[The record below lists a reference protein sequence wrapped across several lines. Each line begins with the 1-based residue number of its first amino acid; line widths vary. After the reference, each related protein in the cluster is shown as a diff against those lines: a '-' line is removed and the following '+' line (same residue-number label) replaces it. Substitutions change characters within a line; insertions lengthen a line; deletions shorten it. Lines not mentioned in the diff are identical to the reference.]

1 MKAQKQFLWSLF
13 HYWTQ
18 GAPQLWKH
26 HHRWGFHIF
35 FFLQFLT
42 LNAELVKWSSIFIAL
57 IHCFVLQ
64 SFDWR
69 SVFFSTFSRNLVQC
83 LAPDRCSVSA
93 EFQWINPLKEDLF
106 HHSVKKKKK
115 IPVLRFLSF
124 QSALKFF
131 GIPWKRI
138 YCKWKFQWS
147 LFPVSKLLDSLPNA
161 TIKDSIHAPHI
172 KSLLYLHSVIK
183 YLRCNYC
190 GV

>member
-115 IPVLRFLSF
+115 NPSSAISLLPICFEILWYPMEKNILQMEIPVE
-124 QSALKFF
+124 
-131 GIPWKRI
+131 
-138 YCKWKFQWS
+138 
-147 LFPVSKLLDSLPNA
+147 SLPCEQ
-161 TIKDSIHAPHI
+161 APWLSSKCHHQRF
-172 KSLLYLHSVIK
+172 HS
-183 YLRCNYC
+183 CPSH
-190 GV
+190 